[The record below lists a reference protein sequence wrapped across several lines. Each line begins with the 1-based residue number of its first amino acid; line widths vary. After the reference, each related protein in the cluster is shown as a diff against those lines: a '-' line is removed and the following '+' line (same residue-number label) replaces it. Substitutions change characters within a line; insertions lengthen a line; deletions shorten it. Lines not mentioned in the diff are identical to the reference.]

1 MPEHYVMQDP
11 VTHLAGS
18 FVMVDE
24 RYLRQLCAWCGHRLI
39 DVDKLDTQIDV
50 PAGKTFAEVHG
61 TWDVG
66 SMVEADEV
74 VSRLQQT
81 LDGSVPANSCMRE
94 HKPEPL
100 GILAGTH

>member
-11 VTHLAGS
+11 VTHIAGS

-24 RYLRQLCAWCGHRLI
+24 RYLRQRCAWCGHTLI
-39 DVDKLDTQIDV
+39 DVDKVDTQMNV

-66 SMVEADEV
+66 SLVEADEV
-74 VSRLQQT
+74 VQRLQQT
-81 LDGSVPANSCMRE
+81 LDGSVPANSCMRT
-94 HKPEPL
+94 HKPTPL
-100 GILAGTH
+100 ILVEGS